1 MVADITAVKTNW
13 SLGQLSKIDLS
24 RSPNTDA
31 LMTQETAR
39 EQKIDTMN
47 QLGEF
52 GCCHQTYVE
61 QAVVRHRTRSLA
73 ITSGR
78 TDAKG
83 HCSLVDYFA
92 RGHELQIIGQFTE

>member
-1 MVADITAVKTNW
+1 MVADITTVKTDRC
-13 SLGQLSKIDLS
+13 LGQLGEVDLS

-31 LMTQETAR
+31 LITQETTR

-61 QAVVRHRTRSLA
+61 QAVVRHRTRSLP

-92 RGHELQIIGQFTE
+92 RGRELQIIGQLTE